1 MDCMH
6 PSVVA
11 EMELLS
17 AQLVP
22 KTCSTCCGCTR
33 QDFLPT
39 LLRVW
44 FTVALGLLV
53 GGLAFSLAVCNESLA
68 TAAGVPKRKKKKK
81 KAFSLHNQ
89 LRHLAIGVSLGLHQ
103 SQPGLPAECGRIG
116 AVWGFA
122 C

>member
-22 KTCSTCCGCTR
+22 MTCSTCCGCTG

-68 TAAGVPKRKKKKK
+68 TAAGVPKKKKKG
-81 KAFSLHNQ
+81 F
-89 LRHLAIGVSLGLHQ
+89 
-103 SQPGLPAECGRIG
+103 LPAQPAKTPGYRSQFG
-116 AVWGFA
+116 VAPVSARAA